1 MNIKIRQV
9 NMRDL
14 DAVTKVEEICFPSE
28 EAASLESLKK
38 RIETFPES
46 FFVAETAPGEIIGF
60 VNGCVINDTVIQDV
74 FFKDAALHNP
84 QGAYQ
89 SIFGLDVIPGYRNH
103 GIAAQLMN
111 HIIETS
117 KAAGRKGVILTCKR
131 RLIHYYEKFGYK
143 NMGVSESVH
152 GGAVWYDMILEFGT
166 RK

>member
-9 NMRDL
+9 NMGDL

-46 FFVAETAPGEIIGF
+46 FFVAETSPGAIIGF
-60 VNGCVINDTVIQDV
+60 VNGCVINDTVIQDAL
-74 FFKDAALHNP
+74 FKDAKLHNP
-84 QGAYQ
+84 KGVYQ

-111 HIIETS
+111 YIIETS
-117 KAAGRKGVILTCKR
+117 KAAGRKGVVLTCKE

-166 RK
+166 GK